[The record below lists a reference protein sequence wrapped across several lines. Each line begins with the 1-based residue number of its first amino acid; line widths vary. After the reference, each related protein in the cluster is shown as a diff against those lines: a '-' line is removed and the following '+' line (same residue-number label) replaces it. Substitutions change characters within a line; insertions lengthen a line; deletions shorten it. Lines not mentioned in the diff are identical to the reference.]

1 MIPESA
7 FHQILGDVNGVS
19 IEEMIT
25 LFDIAVQ
32 YQLKANEVY
41 IRDGESSKKLAFI
54 EKGIIRTYAVK
65 ENGDEATLLLRWE
78 GQFIASHDT
87 IILGQPSRFVY
98 RALENTSIFEIDYD
112 VLEGI
117 LHQNTKYERLRI
129 YFLMKMLGEALQLAE
144 SFILFTPEEQYL
156 QIG

>member
-1 MIPESA
+1 M
-7 FHQILGDVNGVS
+7 
-19 IEEMIT
+19 
-25 LFDIAVQ
+25 
-32 YQLKANEVY
+32 
-41 IRDGESSKKLAFI
+41 
-54 EKGIIRTYAVK
+54 
-65 ENGDEATLLLRWE
+65 RWE

-87 IILGQPSRFVY
+87 IILEQPSRFVY

-112 VLEGI
+112 VLENI